1 MNIQIT
7 ARKFRAKDSLKDFI
21 RQEIKSLEKF
31 NDQIIDASVVLSYT
45 HLKDSIKDVE
55 IVLQI
60 PGKVLTVNESSD
72 EFEKSVSG
80 AVEKLSRQLKKFKTK
95 RIVRKKIE
103 VESTDED

>member
-21 RQEIKSLEKF
+21 RGEIKSLEKF
-31 NDQIIDASVVLSYT
+31 NDEIIDVSVILSYT

-60 PGKVLTVNESSD
+60 PGKVLNVKESSD
-72 EFEKSVSG
+72 EFEKSIGG
-80 AVEKLSRQLKKFKTK
+80 AVEKLARQLKKVKAK
-95 RIVRKKIE
+95 RTTRKKVKKEIA
-103 VESTDED
+103 DED